1 MKSSLIELEAIIKS
15 LDEHIMVTRS
25 QNLSLTTQ
33 LLAMAKLNL
42 QMTLHEITDQEL
54 QELCGAAD
62 AEYASMTI
70 RTVRPA
76 TCESGI
82 GQSERRLRNP
92 ASSDHENG
100 KKDLPPGTNSRPD
113 NSLPGNQRRRSA
125 PRSRGRS

>member
-15 LDEHIMVTRS
+15 LDEHIAVTRS

-54 QELCGAAD
+54 RELCGAAD

-70 RTVRPA
+70 RSVQPA
-76 TCESGI
+76 TDETSI
-82 GQSERRLRNP
+82 GQSERRTSNP
-92 ASSDHENG
+92 ASAEPEKR
-100 KKDLPPGTNSRPD
+100 KKDVPPGTNFGADSVAPC
-113 NSLPGNQRRRSA
+113 NQRRRSA
-125 PRSRGRS
+125 PRSRSRS

>member
-54 QELCGAAD
+54 RELCGAAD

-70 RTVRPA
+70 RSGQPA
-76 TCESGI
+76 TDESI
-82 GQSERRLRNP
+82 GQSERRISNP
-92 ASSDHENG
+92 ASAEPEKR
-100 KKDLPPGTNSRPD
+100 KKDVPPGTNFGADSVAPC
-113 NSLPGNQRRRSA
+113 NQRRRSA
-125 PRSRGRS
+125 PRSRSRS